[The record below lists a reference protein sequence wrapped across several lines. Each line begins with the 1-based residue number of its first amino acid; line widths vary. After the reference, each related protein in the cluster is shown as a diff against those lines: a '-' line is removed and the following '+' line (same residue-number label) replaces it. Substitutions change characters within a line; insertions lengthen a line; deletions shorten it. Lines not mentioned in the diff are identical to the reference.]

1 MRVLLG
7 SLMALLLAG
16 CGSAEPVPYE
26 SIAWTNAYYIQNPI
40 SMLSPTAG
48 GWLFRGAR
56 DYRGELRVGFLVPGP
71 MPGDAAQ
78 RRAVLSLACPA
89 KSERIWEIL
98 PSENDLVIIVWT
110 RDNKFKDSVTC

>member
-1 MRVLLG
+1 MKALIY
-7 SLMALLLAG
+7 SLVALLLAG

-56 DYRGELRVGFLVPGP
+56 DYRGELRVGFLAPEP
-71 MPGDAAQ
+71 MPGNADQ
-78 RRAVLSLACPA
+78 RQAILNLACPA
-89 KSERIWEIL
+89 KSERIWQIL
-98 PSENDLVIIVWT
+98 PPENDLVITVWT